1 MQLPKEEKVEAV
13 QEIRKSI
20 EGSSSLLLTDYRGLT
35 VSEITTLRR
44 TLHDAGAD
52 YKVVKNTLFKLAA
65 DKLAES
71 GIYDLLA
78 GPTAVAFVHNDP
90 IAPAKAIV
98 DFAREHKE
106 LEVKGGYVEGRLLTA
121 DQIQTL
127 SRIPPKEVLLAQ
139 LVGSIQSPI
148 SGFVGT
154 LQGLLSNLVY
164 TLQAVADQKTA

>member
-1 MQLPKEEKVEAV
+1 LPKEEKIEAV
-13 QEIRKSI
+13 QDIRKSI

-44 TLHDAGAD
+44 TLRNAGAD

-65 DKLAES
+65 DKLEES

-90 IAPAKAIV
+90 IAPAKAIM
-98 DFAREHKE
+98 DFAKEHKE

-139 LVGSIQSPI
+139 LMGSIQSPI

-164 TLQAVADQKTA
+164 TLQAVADQKAA

>member
-1 MQLPKEEKVEAV
+1 MPKEEKIEAV
-13 QEIRKSI
+13 KELRENI
-20 EGSSSLLLTDYRGLT
+20 EGSNSLLLTDYRGLT

-44 TLHDAGAD
+44 TLHEKGAD

-65 DKLAES
+65 EKLADS

-90 IAPAKAIV
+90 IASAKAIM
-98 DFAREHKE
+98 DFTRDHKD

-121 DQIQTL
+121 DQIQAL
-127 SRIPPKEVLLAQ
+127 SKIPPKEILLAQ

-148 SGFVGT
+148 AGLVGT
-154 LQGLLSNLVY
+154 LQGLMSNLVY
-164 TLQAVADQKTA
+164 TLQAVSEQRAA

>member
-1 MQLPKEEKVEAV
+1 MPKEEKIEAV
-13 QEIRKSI
+13 KELRENI
-20 EGSSSLLLTDYRGLT
+20 EGSNSLLLTDYRGLT

-44 TLHDAGAD
+44 TLHEKGAD

-65 DKLAES
+65 EKLADS

-90 IAPAKAIV
+90 IASAKAIM
-98 DFAREHKE
+98 DFTRDHKD

-127 SRIPPKEVLLAQ
+127 SKIPPKEILLAQ

-148 SGFVGT
+148 AGLVGT
-154 LQGLLSNLVY
+154 LQGLMSNLVY
-164 TLQAVADQKTA
+164 TLQAVSEQKAA